1 MFISA
6 VRSALIYIFII
17 AAMRIMGKRQISDMQ
32 TSELV
37 ITLIISDIAAIPL
50 QNTSQPLL
58 SGIIPI
64 LVLMSMEIIFSVI
77 MLKKSRFRKLIC
89 GSPVLLIEDGK
100 LLQGQ
105 LKRLRISTEDLCA
118 QLRQQ
123 NIFSLD
129 EVQYCIAETNGS
141 ISVLQKPQNR
151 TPTCTQLKIKT
162 KDEGIEAVI
171 INDGEILSNSLKLC
185 GMKED
190 ELKGILSKMHLKQ
203 EDIFILSANRNNITT
218 IIMKERKAD
227 S

>member
-6 VRSALIYIFII
+6 IRSALIYIFII

-64 LVLMSMEIIFSVI
+64 LVLMSMEIIFSVV
-77 MLKKSRFRKLIC
+77 MLKKSRFRRLIC

-100 LLQGQ
+100 LLQSQ

-118 QLRQQ
+118 QLRQL
-123 NIFSLD
+123 NVFSLND
-129 EVQYCIAETNGS
+129 VQYCIAETNGS
-141 ISVLQKPQNR
+141 ISVLQKPPYR
-151 TPTCTQLKIKT
+151 TPTCAQSKIKT
-162 KDEGIEAVI
+162 TDDGIEAVV
-171 INDGEILSNSLKLC
+171 INDGEVLSNSLKLC
-185 GMKED
+185 GMD
-190 ELKGILSKMHLKQ
+190 EAQLEEKLNQLKLKR
-203 EDIFILSANRNNITT
+203 EDIFILSADKKKITSIILKEKKNI
-218 IIMKERKAD
+218 
-227 S
+227 

>member
-6 VRSALIYIFII
+6 VRSALIYVFII

-77 MLKKSRFRKLIC
+77 MLKKSKFRKLIC
-89 GSPVLLIEDGK
+89 GSPVLLVEDGK
-100 LLQGQ
+100 LLESQM
-105 LKRLRISTEDLCA
+105 KRLRISTEDLCA
-118 QLRQQ
+118 QLRQL
-123 NIFSLD
+123 NVFSLN

-141 ISVLQKPQNR
+141 ISVLQKPPYR
-151 TPTCTQLKIKT
+151 TPTCAQAKIKT
-162 KDEGIEAVI
+162 KDDGIEAVV

-185 GMKED
+185 GLNEEILLKRLS
-190 ELKGILSKMHLKQ
+190 ELKLRKD
-203 EDIFILSANRNNITT
+203 DIFILTADKKKITSIILKESKNI
-218 IIMKERKAD
+218 
-227 S
+227 

>member
-6 VRSALIYIFII
+6 VRSALIYVFII

-58 SGIIPI
+58 SG
-64 LVLMSMEIIFSVI
+64 MEIIFSVI
-77 MLKKSRFRKLIC
+77 MLKKSKFRKLIC

-100 LLQGQ
+100 LLESQM
-105 LKRLRISTEDLCA
+105 KRLRISTEDLCA
-118 QLRQQ
+118 QLRQL
-123 NIFSLD
+123 NIFSLS

-141 ISVLQKPQNR
+141 ISVLQKPPYR
-151 TPTCTQLKIKT
+151 TPTCAQSKIKT
-162 KDEGIEAVI
+162 NDDGIEAVV

-185 GMKED
+185 GLNEEILLKRLS
-190 ELKGILSKMHLKQ
+190 ELKLRK
-203 EDIFILSANRNNITT
+203 EDIFILTADKKKITSIILKESKNI
-218 IIMKERKAD
+218 
-227 S
+227 

>member
-6 VRSALIYIFII
+6 VRSALIYVFII

-64 LVLMSMEIIFSVI
+64 LVLMSLEIIFSVI
-77 MLKKSRFRKLIC
+77 MIKKSKFRKLIC

-100 LLQGQ
+100 LLQSQ
-105 LKRLRISTEDLCA
+105 MKRLRISTEDLCA
-118 QLRQQ
+118 QLRQL
-123 NIFSLD
+123 NIFSLN

-141 ISVLQKPQNR
+141 ISVLQKPPYRQPN
-151 TPTCTQLKIKT
+151 CSQAKIKT
-162 KDEGIEAVI
+162 KDDGIEAVV
-171 INDGEILSNSLKLC
+171 INDGEILSNSLNLC
-185 GMKED
+185 NMSKDYLMEQLKRLNLNKE
-190 ELKGILSKMHLKQ
+190 E
-203 EDIFILSANRNNITT
+203 IFILTADKKKITS
-218 IIMKERKAD
+218 IILKERKH

>member
-6 VRSALIYIFII
+6 VRSALIYVFII

-64 LVLMSMEIIFSVI
+64 LVLMSLEIIFSVI
-77 MLKKSRFRKLIC
+77 MIKKSKFRKLIC

-100 LLQGQ
+100 LLQSQ
-105 LKRLRISTEDLCA
+105 MKRLRISTEDLCA
-118 QLRQQ
+118 QLRQL
-123 NIFSLD
+123 NIFSLN

-141 ISVLQKPQNR
+141 ISVLQKPQYRQPN
-151 TPTCTQLKIKT
+151 CSQEKIKT
-162 KDEGIEAVI
+162 KDDGIEAVV

-185 GMKED
+185 NMSED
-190 ELKGILSKMHLKQ
+190 NLLEHLKRLKLNK
-203 EDIFILSANRNNITT
+203 EEIFILTADKKKITS
-218 IIMKERKAD
+218 IILKERNHT
-227 S
+227 

>member
-6 VRSALIYIFII
+6 VRSALIYVFII

-77 MLKKSRFRKLIC
+77 MLKKSKFRKLIC

-100 LLQGQ
+100 LLESQM
-105 LKRLRISTEDLCA
+105 KRLRISTEDLCA
-118 QLRQQ
+118 QLRQL
-123 NIFSLD
+123 NIFSLN

-141 ISVLQKPQNR
+141 ISVLQKPPYR
-151 TPTCTQLKIKT
+151 TPNCAQSKIKT
-162 KDEGIEAVI
+162 KDDGIEAVV

-185 GMKED
+185 GMNEEILVKRLS
-190 ELKGILSKMHLKQ
+190 ELKLRK
-203 EDIFILSANRNNITT
+203 EDIFILTADKKKITSIILKESKNI
-218 IIMKERKAD
+218 
-227 S
+227 